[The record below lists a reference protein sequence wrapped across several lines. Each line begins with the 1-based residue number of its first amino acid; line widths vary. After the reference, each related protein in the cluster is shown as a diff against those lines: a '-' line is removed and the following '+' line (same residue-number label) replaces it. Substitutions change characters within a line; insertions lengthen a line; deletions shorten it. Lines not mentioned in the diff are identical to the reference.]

1 MPVDYF
7 DSRTLI
13 GVITKRPP
21 KPGLITSLF
30 FKSQQPKATDKF
42 ELHVETVQRRIV
54 PLVSNVEGASIVQGR
69 SAEVLLA
76 KAPRIRLKRPFAA
89 EEALRATVGM
99 TPYDTSVNPIEAA
112 IAKQMQDFRDD
123 IEYTIEFM
131 AAQLATQGKLTM
143 RDMVEGK
150 VKTIYELDLD
160 RNTAHKIDVS
170 AAGTKWNG
178 TSGKIRK
185 NVQAWSLLIAAATG
199 QGATDLIL
207 GTDVVDVFLS
217 HSDVEKRLDNRNIN
231 TGQLTLSVQTLYL
244 GRWNGLDVWSY
255 PYSMTDRVGETLP
268 LVAPD
273 SILLGT
279 RDAGQDIEWG
289 LPLDRKCTGPT
300 DFFAKTFEEE
310 DPSAVWALV
319 ESRPLPWTKNPDAF
333 VYAKV
338 LA

>member
-1 MPVDYF
+1 MPFDYF
-7 DSRTLI
+7 DSRVLT

-21 KPGLITSLF
+21 KPGLITQLF
-30 FKSQQPKATDKF
+30 FKPQQPSPTDKF

-69 SAEVLLA
+69 TAEVLIA

-89 EEALRATVGM
+89 EETLRNTVGM
-99 TPYDTSVNPIEAA
+99 TPYDTSVNPVEAA

-160 RNTAHKIDVS
+160 RNANHKVDVS
-170 AAGTKWNG
+170 AAASKWNG
-178 TSGKIRK
+178 ATGKIRK

-207 GTDVVDVFLS
+207 GTDVVDPFLS
-217 HSDVEKRLDNRNIN
+217 HADVEKKLDNRGINI
-231 TGQLTLSVQTLYL
+231 GQLTLSVQTLYL
-244 GRWNGLDVWSY
+244 GRWNGLDVWTY
-255 PYSMTDRVGETLP
+255 PYSMTDRVGETAP
-268 LVAPD
+268 LVAAD

-279 RDAGQDIEWG
+279 RNAGQDIEFG

-300 DFFAKTFEEE
+300 DYFAKTYEEE
-310 DPSAVWALV
+310 DPSQVWALV
-319 ESRPLPWTKNPDAF
+319 ESRPMPWTKNPDAF

-338 LA
+338 IS